1 MTDSKTPWSAPL
13 HLLGSLHTGDV
24 FGAAQQFVS
33 NWVTGHGRKPSDAR
47 LQDIVD
53 VRDLLMADPKR
64 LGELHNPMM
73 ATAIQ
78 CGGLKSIVSV
88 IIAQLNTVI
97 AKLSKLPLDR
107 FVTACAIEM
116 GSQLWMI
123 MRVNDDLVEYGSDA
137 GDVPQVIRES
147 MFGVIMRCRGARLDD
162 QLSLMVDHLR
172 TGMLQFERLTER
184 LGVVFKAKQKDQP
197 NTPTLSEGRA
207 IEILSQLDGD
217 RPNA

>member
-1 MTDSKTPWSAPL
+1 MNPLIFTGIPVGLAFGFVLSRGRFCMNSA
-13 HLLGSLHTGDV
+13 
-24 FGAAQQFVS
+24 F
-33 NWVTGHGRKPSDAR
+33 R
-47 LQDIVD
+47 DIIV
-53 VRDLLMADPKR
+53 LK
-64 LGELHNPMM
+64 EY
-73 ATAIQ
+73 AT
-78 CGGLKSIVSV
+78 
-88 IIAQLNTVI
+88 
-97 AKLSKLPLDR
+97 
-107 FVTACAIEM
+107 CAIEM

-147 MFGVIMRCRGARLDD
+147 MFGVIIRCRGARLDD

-197 NTPTLSEGRA
+197 NTPTLSEGHA